1 MDTYEAIL
9 HLTRQLPVPQRVR
22 LADALLAEEFGFG
35 MWRER
40 AEMSDVPAFVEQLRA
55 VQMRNPDGQLRTPEE
70 FLRWV
75 ESDDE

>member
-1 MDTYEAIL
+1 MNNYEAIL
-9 HLTRQLPVPQRVR
+9 HLTRQLSAQQRVE
-22 LADALLAEEFGFG
+22 LADALLAEEFGCG

-55 VQMRNPDGQLRTPEE
+55 EQMRKPDGQPRSPEE